1 MPTGPRGEKRPA
13 DVIGAA
19 VMVAKI
25 ATGEIEEE
33 LAPEPEHT
41 EAKRRAGEKGG
52 KARADALT
60 PERRA
65 EIAREGA
72 AARWG
77 EDHDDTI
84 AA

>member
-1 MPTGPRGEKRPA
+1 MPTGPRGQKRPA
-13 DVIGAA
+13 DVIGCA

-33 LAPEPEHT
+33 LEPEQPHSQ
-41 EAKRRAGEKGG
+41 AKRQAGEKGG

-65 EIAREGA
+65 EIAAQGA

-77 EDHDDTI
+77 EGDEDTV

>member
-13 DVIGAA
+13 DVVGCA

-33 LAPEPEHT
+33 LEPEQPHSQ
-41 EAKRRAGEKGG
+41 ARRMAGRKGG

-60 PERRA
+60 PERRT
-65 EIAREGA
+65 EIATKA
-72 AARWG
+72 AVTRWNQ
-77 EDHDDTI
+77 EV
-84 AA
+84 A

>member
-25 ATGEIEEE
+25 ATGEIAEE
-33 LAPEPEHT
+33 LQSEPAHSDL
-41 EAKRRAGEKGG
+41 RRKAGKKGG
-52 KARADALT
+52 QARAAALT

-65 EIAREGA
+65 EIAAQGA

-77 EDHDDTI
+77 SDTDSE

>member
-33 LAPEPEHT
+33 LEPEPMHRD
-41 EAKRRAGEKGG
+41 AKREAGRKGG
-52 KARADALT
+52 KARANALT
-60 PERRA
+60 PERRT
-65 EIAREGA
+65 EIAAQGA
-72 AARWG
+72 AARWA
-77 EDHDDTI
+77 EDDEDT
-84 AA
+84 AAA

>member
-33 LAPEPEHT
+33 LQPEPAHT
-41 EAKRRAGEKGG
+41 ESRRAAGKKGG

-65 EIAREGA
+65 EIAVQGA

-77 EDHDDTI
+77 GGDAETET
-84 AA
+84 A

>member
-33 LAPEPEHT
+33 LAPEPEHA
-41 EAKRRAGEKGG
+41 EARRKAGEKGG

-72 AARWG
+72 AARW
-77 EDHDDTI
+77 EDKVEPEV
-84 AA
+84 A